1 MSKPIFE
8 QPPHVEDINTLF
20 NNCFSIPV
28 FQRPYSWGSEE
39 INELFNDIVEY
50 FCNKSDEEMFI
61 GTVYLSLNMQLKTS
75 INNYDI
81 IDGQQRITT
90 LSLALLM
97 LYHKAKILGV
107 GHDRTITSLEG
118 SLWKIIEGRLPNK
131 DVPLMSS
138 GGIEKNVVKYIFDEV
153 FDNADNPELI
163 ENILKH
169 DCENTLEERIIN
181 NLKTIIKNIEDKV
194 LICDDEEQNASQ
206 LLKFID
212 FILNNL
218 KFIAITVD
226 KNDIKRLFEIF
237 ESINSKG
244 KQLDQIDLIKSYI
257 FQNIDGSDY
266 NAYLSKWGKLIKE
279 TEDNLEDYMY
289 IFVKAFIKYY
299 KVSISA
305 KYFRTMDNELMKYY
319 KKDNL
324 SDALKAFLDDM
335 VKKVS
340 YYKMLLNKNSF
351 IIQNVKFKFFTSCIN
366 LLEYEHPKALIFRTY
381 CEFAENEID
390 KNDMTNVIKAAFNY
404 MFAFQ
409 TIANRDSKDAIKV
422 FEKIMNSIYSGNY
435 DSKKIVKEFATSL
448 QMEGIDKHNI
458 KNNLLNFIGYSE
470 RKERVA
476 TRVLL
481 TAFEFSE
488 KGKIDYDK
496 GLYILNNRDAIQID
510 HILPQTPEKNNAK
523 CFYYPETID
532 GDNEV
537 LRLKKNHD
545 FNIPGIFDGID
556 YSLFLTQVLNK
567 LGNLRLM
574 WRLDNGEKSNSIVE
588 LKDYSKFN
596 KYCQIS
602 SRAENIAESL
612 CNNEIF
618 EII

>member
-1 MSKPIFE
+1 MSRPIFE

-39 INELFNDIVEY
+39 INELFDDIIEY
-50 FCNKSDEEMFI
+50 FMNKNDEEMFI
-61 GTVYLSLNMQLKTS
+61 GTVYLSLNTQLKTS
-75 INNYDI
+75 INKYDV

-107 GHDRTITSLEG
+107 GNDRTITSLEG
-118 SLWKIIEGRLPNK
+118 SLWKIIEGRLPNR
-131 DVPLMSS
+131 DNPLLSS
-138 GGIEKNVVKYIFDEV
+138 GGIEKEVVQFIFETVYDKSEEPKLIDE
-153 FDNADNPELI
+153 
-163 ENILKH
+163 ILRH
-169 DCENTLEERIIN
+169 DCDNTLEERIIG
-181 NLKTIIKNIEDKV
+181 NLKTIVKNIEDKV
-194 LICDDEEQNASQ
+194 LIYDDHEQNCNQ
-206 LLKFID
+206 LLRFID

-257 FQNIDGSDY
+257 FQNINGADY
-266 NAYLSKWGKLIKE
+266 NIYLTKWGKLIKE

-305 KYFRTMDNELMKYY
+305 KYFRTMNNELMKYY
-319 KKDNL
+319 KKDNI

-335 VKKVS
+335 VDKVS
-340 YYKMLLNKNSF
+340 YYKMILNR
-351 IIQNVKFKFFTSCIN
+351 KFKFYATCID

-390 KNDMTNVIKAAFNY
+390 KNDMTNVIKSAFNY
-404 MFAFQ
+404 MFSFQ

-422 FEKIMNSIYSGNY
+422 FEKTMNNIYMNGY
-435 DSKKIVKEFATSL
+435 DAKRIVKDFATSL
-448 QMEGIDKHNI
+448 QMEGIDRNNI

-476 TRVLL
+476 SRVIL
-481 TAFEFSE
+481 AAYEFSK

-496 GLYILNNRDAIQID
+496 GLYILNNRDSIQID
-510 HILPQTPEKNNAK
+510 HILPQTPEKDDPK
-523 CFYYPETID
+523 CYYYPEEKDSENKI
-532 GDNEV
+532 
-537 LRLKKNHD
+537 LRLKEKHD
-545 FNIPGIFDGID
+545 FNIPGISDGID

-567 LGNLRLM
+567 IGNLRLM
-574 WRLDNGEKSNSIVE
+574 WRLENGSKSNEIIE

-602 SRAENIAESL
+602 SRSENLAETL
-612 CNNEIF
+612 CDNEIF
-618 EII
+618 KII